1 MVGICDLPLE
11 LLIGVL
17 CRLDKTSVK
26 QSRLTCRHWAESG
39 AHCLSHRVY
48 YAPRH
53 DRVDIFASIPEGTA
67 FAASFT
73 ELVYDARLFY
83 RGVLGDPHYRF
94 YYQDSFHISLNEDGD
109 RIESVV
115 GGGYHD
121 SDSLCRYPDLEERL
135 QKSREQYA
143 SCLRRQTS
151 ILETGQ
157 DMDTLCMAMKRLPNL
172 RKISILDTF
181 EDVVDTSPFISTQH
195 QWYRLWTTTQF
206 KGIVMPSKFNGIRQQ
221 PVWDYRG
228 IENLFKAVS
237 LYAPKM
243 QNLVLGCEP
252 GIFSTTIYGKPNIK
266 ALMENLVPRL
276 RKLKVDCDTS
286 FYGSISAQWSND
298 IASLLHEGRQ
308 LNEMSLYLGRSMT
321 LKGQWPQL
329 RILEFSSGHL
339 DLPTLKAFSQFHAD
353 VLRELTLHDVE
364 LRGKYSWEQVAEEIG
379 QHWKLDLLSLN
390 CIIDGTNL
398 EEHIRGLRRLEPI
411 ARSFMLRIPDDE
423 LNMVNTEVAVIAWH
437 QQKNYLPSP
446 EFKET
451 VFGSSS
457 EYAIL

>member
-17 CRLDKTSVK
+17 CRLDTTSIK
-26 QSRLTCRHWAESG
+26 QSRLARRQWAEAG
-39 AHCLSHRVY
+39 ARCLSHRVY

-53 DRVDIFASIPEGTA
+53 DRVDIFASIPGGTA

-83 RGVLGDPHYRF
+83 RGVLGDPQYRCD
-94 YYQDSFHISLNEDGD
+94 YQDSFHISLDEVEEN
-109 RIESVV
+109 RIGSVLGGRYYNSESIRHP
-115 GGGYHD
+115 G
-121 SDSLCRYPDLEERL
+121 LEERL

-157 DMDTLCMAMKRLPNL
+157 DMDTLCMGMKRLPNL

-181 EDVVDTSPFISTQH
+181 EDVVDISPFISTQH
-195 QWYRLWTTTQF
+195 QWYRWWTTTQF
-206 KGIVMPSKFNGIRQQ
+206 KGIVMPSKFNGTRQQ
-221 PVWDYRG
+221 PVWDHRG

-237 LYAPKM
+237 LYAPKV
-243 QNLVLGCEP
+243 QNLILGCQP
-252 GIFSTTIYGKPNIK
+252 GTFSTTIYGKPNIR
-266 ALMENLVPRL
+266 ALMEKIVPRL
-276 RKLKVDCDTS
+276 RKFKVESDTS

-298 IASLLHEGRQ
+298 IASLLVEGQQ

-321 LKGQWPQL
+321 LNGKWPQL
-329 RILEFSSGHL
+329 RILEFSGGHL

-364 LRGKYSWEQVAEEIG
+364 LRGNHSWEEVAEEIG
-379 QHWKLDLLSLN
+379 HNWKLDLLSLN
-390 CIIDGTNL
+390 CIFESGTNL

-411 ARSFMLRIPDDE
+411 ARSFMLRIPYDD
-423 LNMVNTEVAVIAWH
+423 LNMVNTEVAVVAWH
-437 QQKNYLPSP
+437 KQKSYLPSP
-446 EFKET
+446 EFDA
-451 VFGSSS
+451 VVSSLS
-457 EYAIL
+457 EYALL